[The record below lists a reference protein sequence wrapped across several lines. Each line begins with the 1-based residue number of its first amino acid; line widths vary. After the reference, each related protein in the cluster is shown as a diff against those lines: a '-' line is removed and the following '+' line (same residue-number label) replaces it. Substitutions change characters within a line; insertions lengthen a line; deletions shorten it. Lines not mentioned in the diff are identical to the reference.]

1 MNTKTL
7 SMILKLKE
15 WEEELEKQKFAKIIS
30 ERQKMQI
37 YIKELEERL
46 NSGFY
51 LGPIYNQKELI
62 FVYDGINYLIE
73 KLREAEE
80 IIKKMDEEID
90 KQRQIYEQAFKERKK
105 IEQLYERV
113 IDKIKREKEKSEEKL
128 LSDLFITRLGSK

>member
-46 NSGFY
+46 NPGFY